1 MEISKAIKLE
11 RGIGEIM
18 QRALKDRQPKIPSIT
33 AEVNGVSPKALNQ
46 SYASSLIFSKVTWPS
61 KGRVFWK
68 GKGQQTINKWQVSPS
83 VY

>member
-46 SYASSLIFSKVTWPS
+46 SYVCIESHFF
-61 KGRVFWK
+61 KGNLAFKRESVLERK
-68 GKGQQTINKWQVSPS
+68 GTADH
-83 VY
+83 